1 MGTVLA
7 VAIAFTLGW
16 LVGLPSYDSE
26 VLARSRPTLLDLG
39 IVVAAGG
46 INGYAKIETKI
57 SGSLAVTAISY
68 NKPLCVYTIALMPP
82 SM

>member
-1 MGTVLA
+1 MFRKGVVAVAVGTVLA

-46 INGYAKIETKI
+46 ISGYTKIETKI
-57 SGSLAVTAISY
+57 SGW
-68 NKPLCVYTIALMPP
+68 
-82 SM
+82 